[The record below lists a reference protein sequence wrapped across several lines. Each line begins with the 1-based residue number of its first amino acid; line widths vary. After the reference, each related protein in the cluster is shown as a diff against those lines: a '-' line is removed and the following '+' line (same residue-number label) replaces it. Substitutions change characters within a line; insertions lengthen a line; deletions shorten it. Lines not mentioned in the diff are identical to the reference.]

1 MTQTSGFFVLAGPL
15 VPAPLANQTR
25 AAHLQGFARIVGA
38 LGAAPRAILERHG
51 IDPRALDDP
60 DSYVGCDALL
70 ETIAYCAQELGEPLF
85 GLTLARFQSADSL
98 GLLAP
103 LCRAAPDVGTALRCL
118 CDYAAVI
125 QSPECIL
132 SLEVGPA
139 TCELTCASRSEPCSL
154 EQMTYGAF
162 HTLLALLRD
171 LGRGDFRPQYILT
184 RYAPRASEREAMEQL
199 FGCPVRTRQ
208 DRNAIGFSRHVLGRP
223 LASADRVTFRLL
235 SDYVE
240 RVRGQQRLALVE
252 RVEDFVRG
260 HLDQGCTLPRCAA
273 ALGLS
278 ARALQLKLDEF
289 GATFSQILDAE
300 REGVARALLA
310 SDEHSLDEVALRLGY
325 AEQTSF
331 GRAFRRWTGLSPGS
345 FREGNKP
352 GRAIESAVPAIERRT
367 DGAG

>member
-1 MTQTSGFFVLAGPL
+1 MRAAGRFPPKGWEAPMTGSAGFFVLAGPL

-25 AAHLQGFARIVGA
+25 AAHLQGFARIVGG

-51 IDPRALDDP
+51 IDPRVLSDP
-60 DSYVGCDALL
+60 DSYIGCDALL

-103 LCRAAPDVGTALRCL
+103 LCRSAPDVGTALRCL

-132 SLEVGPA
+132 DLSIGSE
-139 TCELTCASRSEPCSL
+139 TCELKCGSRSEPCSI

-162 HTLLALLRD
+162 HTLLTLLRD
-171 LGRGDFRPQYILT
+171 LGREEFRPQYILT
-184 RYAPRASEREAMEQL
+184 RYAPRGGEREAMERL
-199 FGCPVRTRQ
+199 FGCPVRPRQ
-208 DRNAIGFSRHVLGRP
+208 DRNAIGFARHVLGRP

-260 HLDQGCTLPRCAA
+260 HLDERCTLTRCAA
-273 ALGLS
+273 ALGMS
-278 ARALQLKLDEF
+278 GRALQLRLDEF
-289 GATFSQILDAE
+289 GATFSQILEAQ
-300 REGVARALLA
+300 REAMARSLLA
-310 SDEHSLDEVALRLGY
+310 VDEHSLDEVALRLGY

-345 FREGNKP
+345 YRDGH
-352 GRAIESAVPAIERRT
+352 RA
-367 DGAG
+367 G